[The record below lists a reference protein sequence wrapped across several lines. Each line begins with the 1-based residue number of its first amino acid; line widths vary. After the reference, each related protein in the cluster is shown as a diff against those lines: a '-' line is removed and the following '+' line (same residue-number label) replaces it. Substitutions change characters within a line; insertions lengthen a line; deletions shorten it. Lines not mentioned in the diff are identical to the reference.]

1 MNTNDHLIKKTFI
14 GIWIVTGTSM
24 LFGIACVMIDAI
36 MTGQFLGSKA
46 VAATGLV
53 QPVPSF
59 P

>member
-1 MNTNDHLIKKTFI
+1 
-14 GIWIVTGTSM
+14 M